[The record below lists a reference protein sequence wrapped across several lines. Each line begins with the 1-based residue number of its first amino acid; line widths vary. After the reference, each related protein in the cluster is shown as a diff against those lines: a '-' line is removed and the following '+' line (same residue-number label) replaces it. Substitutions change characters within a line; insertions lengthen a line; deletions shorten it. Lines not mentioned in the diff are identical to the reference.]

1 VRGIIL
7 IELNDVTKIYDG
19 QKVPAVENL
28 DLKVNEGE
36 TCVFVGPSGCG
47 KSTEKYKQLP
57 INQDRNLIDN
67 ILYSG
72 IWTRH
77 EAEKKK
83 KGDTI
88 NNDI

>member
-1 VRGIIL
+1 M

-47 KSTEKYKQLP
+47 KSTILRM
-57 INQDRNLIDN
+57 INRMIEQT
-67 ILYSG
+67 SG
-72 IWTRH
+72 TI
-77 EAEKKK
+77 
-83 KGDTI
+83 TI
-88 NNDI
+88 NGEDVRETV

>member
-47 KSTEKYKQLP
+47 KSTILRMINRMIEQTSGPTPDTKTKLP
-57 INQDRNLIDN
+57 CLI
-67 ILYSG
+67 
-72 IWTRH
+72 T
-77 EAEKKK
+77 AE
-83 KGDTI
+83 
-88 NNDI
+88 